1 MCSSRQIISRW
12 HTGTPEKTKPRKR
25 DGKGSNQTLPMSK
38 VDRTQRR
45 RISFELRIF
54 TENDY
59 RETLEPS
66 SLKDSKSTEILV

>member
-1 MCSSRQIISRW
+1 
-12 HTGTPEKTKPRKR
+12 
-25 DGKGSNQTLPMSK
+25 MSK
-38 VDRTQRR
+38 VDRTKR

-66 SLKDSKSTEILV
+66 SLKDSKSTEIRLR